1 MGQGPEQRVPQPR
14 GARDSAAS
22 AEFDPRSHDW
32 RSLIEQLPL
41 AVYIDRLD
49 ELSSNVY
56 TSPQLEAILGYT
68 AEEWASDDHL
78 LLKVLHPEDRERV
91 MAAHRRSCETGEPF
105 GMEYRLVARDGRVVW
120 FLDRATVVPGQA
132 GRPEFHHGFYLDISE
147 RKELE
152 KALEESTEELRRQK
166 GYFESLLEISP
177 VAIVTTDLEDV
188 VTSWNPAAER
198 LFGYS
203 QAEALGR
210 RIDDLVA
217 GSAELRAEAAAVT
230 DEVLRERRV
239 QAITKRAHKDG
250 SLIDVELLA
259 APVVVRDELVGT
271 YAIYHDVRELKR
283 AEERYRTLVE
293 GLPLVTY
300 VDEPNDRAAAVYIS
314 PQIEEL
320 LGYSPEEWLA
330 DSGLFAECLHPADR
344 DRVLGERARL
354 FAAGES
360 RWSIDYRLTSRDGR
374 TVWLHDEALVVRD
387 EEGAPLY
394 VQGFQVDVSARKK
407 VEDALR
413 ESEQRFRTMFEEAPI
428 GVAWGPFD
436 ASTMLV
442 PTFLRRPRG
451 RGPFHWNRAYR
462 EMLGYSEEELQ
473 GLHFSEYTHP
483 EDLPRQ
489 LELYR
494 DLAAGKIDRYELEP
508 RYIGRDGGV
517 IWAHVVDSIVRD
529 DAGGAVS
536 GLTMVEDITERK
548 VAEEAL
554 RRSETEVRRQKQYFE
569 SLVEISPTA
578 VLTLDLDDR
587 VTSWNPA
594 AERLFGYSR
603 AEALGRSITE
613 MVLRPEDGEQRAA
626 FMRKV
631 SEVGEA
637 CLTTRRRRKDGTL
650 VDVEVLVAA
659 LRLDGERVGSYVIY
673 HDIGELLRRRQ
684 YLESLLELSP
694 TAIVTFDL
702 DGNVTSW
709 NPAAERLFGYT
720 PPEALGRNVDDLV
733 AQSDE
738 VRAEAI
744 DVSRQVARGERIQ
757 LTTRRTRKDGTL
769 VDVDVRAAP
778 IFVGSRQVG
787 MYALY
792 HDVSELLRARRAAEA
807 ATEAKSAFLATMS
820 HEIRTPLNAVIG
832 MTELLL
838 GTELTP
844 EQRELADVVRTSGDA
859 LLGVINEILDFSKI
873 EAGKLEL
880 EHRPFVLR
888 DCVDTA
894 LELVAASASAKGL
907 EVACL
912 VDPEAPG
919 AIVGDAA
926 RMRQILVNL
935 LANAVKFTE
944 RGEVVLTVQS
954 ERVAEA
960 GDVHRLHFT
969 VRDTGI
975 GIPADRIDQL
985 FESFSQ
991 VDASTTRR
999 QGGTGLGLAISKR
1012 LCELM
1017 GGRMWVQ
1024 SEPGVG
1030 SAFQF
1035 ALAVEATPATRPT
1048 PEAPELRGKR
1058 LLVVDDNAANREVIV
1073 RHARSWGM
1081 VARETGS
1088 PPRALEWIRRGD
1100 PLDVAIL
1107 DMQMPGMDGLTL
1119 AREIRGYRDADA
1131 LPLVMLTSLG
1141 RRIHDRRASA
1151 EFAAFLTTPIRG
1163 SQLHATIAAV
1173 VGARTVDAQAPRDHE
1188 PRSTA
1193 GTRASLRVLLV
1204 EDNAVNRQLALRLLE
1219 KLGYQADVAVN
1230 GLEALEALRRR
1241 PYEVVLMD
1249 VEMPEMDGL
1258 ETARHIH
1265 RVWPR
1270 RERPRIIAMT
1280 ANAMQGDREICL
1292 AAGMD
1297 DYLSKPID
1305 PDELSVALSRGNAQ
1319 DRVLD
1324 PEALERLGVG
1334 AGDQAFLAELV
1345 DTFLRDAPILLDELR
1360 GALETA
1366 EIQQLRKAAHTL
1378 KSNGRVFGA
1387 TTLAELCR
1395 ELEAMASSDRLDGAA
1410 ELLDQIEGEYA
1421 RVEHAL
1427 REVA

>member
-1 MGQGPEQRVPQPR
+1 MGQGPEQRVPGPR

-22 AEFDPRSHDW
+22 ADFDPRSHDW

-41 AVYIDRLD
+41 AVYVDRLD

-78 LLKVLHPEDRERV
+78 LLKALHPEDRERV

-105 GMEYRLVARDGRVVW
+105 AEEYRLVARDGRVVW
-120 FLDRATVVPGQA
+120 FLDQAAVVPGQA
-132 GRPEFHHGFYLDISE
+132 GRPGVHHGFYLDISE

-152 KALEESTEELRRQK
+152 KALEESTEQLRRQK

-217 GSAELRAEAAAVT
+217 GSGELRSEAAAVT
-230 DEVLRERRV
+230 QEVLRERRV
-239 QAITKRAHKDG
+239 QTITRRAHKDG
-250 SLIDVELLA
+250 SPIDVELLA

-283 AEERYRTLVE
+283 AEERYRALVE

-300 VDEPNDRAAAVYIS
+300 VAEPNQRAAAVYIS
-314 PQIEEL
+314 PQIEGL

-330 DSGLFAECLHPADR
+330 DSGIFAKCLHPADR
-344 DRVLGERARL
+344 DRVLCERARL

-360 RWSIDYRLTSRDGR
+360 SSSIEYRLTSRDGR

-387 EEGAPLY
+387 DQGTPLY
-394 VQGFQVDVSARKK
+394 VQGFQVDVSARKNA
-407 VEDALR
+407 EDVLR
-413 ESEQRFRTMFEEAPI
+413 ESEQRFRAMFEEAPI

-442 PTFLRRPRG
+442 PTFLRRPGG

-494 DLAAGKIDRYELEP
+494 DLVAGKIDRYELEM
-508 RYIGRDGGV
+508 RYIGRDGRL

-529 DAGGAVS
+529 DAGGAVF

-548 VAEEAL
+548 LAEEAV
-554 RRSETEVRRQKQYFE
+554 RRSEAEVRRQKQYFE

-603 AEALGRSITE
+603 AEALGRPITE
-613 MVLRPEDGEQRAA
+613 LVLRSEDLDQRAA
-626 FMRKV
+626 LMRKV
-631 SEVGEA
+631 SEMGEA

-650 VDVEVLVAA
+650 IDVEVLVAA
-659 LRLDGERVGSYVIY
+659 LRVDGERVGSYVIY

-694 TAIVTFDL
+694 TAIVTTDL
-702 DGNVTSW
+702 DGNLTSW

-720 PPEALGRNVDDLV
+720 PREALGRNIDDLV
-733 AQSDE
+733 ASDE
-738 VRAEAI
+738 LRGEAT
-744 DVSRQVARGERIQ
+744 DAKRQIARGERIQ

-769 VDVDVRAAP
+769 VDVDVRGAP
-778 IFVGSRQVG
+778 IFVGARQVG

-792 HDVSELLRARRAAEA
+792 HDVSELLRAQRTAEA

-820 HEIRTPLNAVIG
+820 HEIRTPLNAMIG

-838 GTELTP
+838 GTELAAD
-844 EQRELADVVRTSGDA
+844 QRELADVVRTSGDA

-873 EAGKLEL
+873 EAGRVEL
-880 EHRPFVLR
+880 EHRPFILR

-894 LELVAASASAKGL
+894 LELVAANATAKGL

-912 VDPEAPG
+912 VDPQAPA

-926 RMRQILVNL
+926 RLRQILVNL

-954 ERVAEA
+954 EGVAA
-960 GDVHRLHFT
+960 ASDVHRLHFT

-975 GIPADRIDQL
+975 GIPADRIDRL

-999 QGGTGLGLAISKR
+999 HGGTGLGLAISKR

-1024 SEPGVG
+1024 SERGVG
-1030 SAFQF
+1030 SAFHF
-1035 ALAVEATPATRPT
+1035 TLAVEASSDTRPA

-1088 PPRALEWIRRGD
+1088 PARALEWIRRGD

-1119 AREIRGYRDADA
+1119 AREIRGYRDVRT

-1141 RRIHDRRASA
+1141 RRIDDRRVSA
-1151 EFAAFLTTPIRG
+1151 EFAAFLTKPIRG
-1163 SQLHATIAAV
+1163 SQLHATVAAV
-1173 VGARTVDAQAPRDHE
+1173 LGAGTAGAQAPRDRE

-1193 GTRASLRVLLV
+1193 TTRAPLRVLLV
-1204 EDNAVNRQLALRLLE
+1204 EDNAVNRQLALRLLD
-1219 KLGYQADVAVN
+1219 KLGHQADVAVN
-1230 GLEALEALRRR
+1230 GLEALEALRQR

-1258 ETARHIH
+1258 ETARRIH
-1265 RVWPR
+1265 RLWPP

-1305 PDELSVALSRGNAQ
+1305 PDELSAALSRGSVQ

-1324 PEALERLGVG
+1324 PEALARVGVET
-1334 AGDQAFLAELV
+1334 GDQAFLSELIE
-1345 DTFLRDAPILLDELR
+1345 TFLRDAPVLLDALR

-1366 EIQQLRKAAHTL
+1366 EIQQLRRAAHTL

-1387 TTLAELCR
+1387 TTLAELCQ
-1395 ELEAMASSDRLDGAA
+1395 ELEAMANANHLGGAHRLVG
-1410 ELLDQIEGEYA
+1410 QIEEEYA
-1421 RVEHAL
+1421 RVECAL